1 MKFIKKNQVSMMAII
16 AVLLV
21 AGYVNYKYD
30 PEREKQLGE
39 TVFVNAKE
47 GYVYDKKI
55 EEEKTVDEK
64 KVQEIEEEKVK
75 NEEEDI
81 LAQFKLQRENM
92 NSELID
98 AYNKVINNESSSS
111 EKISLYQEKLNDLI
125 STKHLVTMVE
135 NIIKTNGVENV
146 VLIATN
152 GNINAIIASEEDV
165 PKEKIAIVESI
176 IKNEFKVDSNKIG
189 ITVKKTKEK
198 QM

>member
-1 MKFIKKNQVSMMAII
+1 MKFIKKNQISLMAVV

-39 TVFVNAKE
+39 TIFVNAKE
-47 GYVYDKKI
+47 GYVYDKNN
-55 EEEKTVDEK
+55 ENQAEVEKQEIVDETK
-64 KVQEIEEEKVK
+64 KS
-75 NEEEDI
+75 EEDV
-81 LAQFKLQRENM
+81 LAEFKLQRENM
-92 NSELID
+92 NSELIE
-98 AYNKVINNESSSS
+98 AYNKVINNESSTA
-111 EKISLYQEKLNDLI
+111 EKVSQYQEKLNDLI

-152 GNINAIIASEEDV
+152 GNINAIIASKEDV

-176 IKNEFKVDSNKIG
+176 IKNEFKVESRKIS
-189 ITVKKTKEK
+189 ITVKKLENKDN
-198 QM
+198 